1 MKYAYFLRAFVLV
14 SFLLVACESQEMKS
28 LLERQDYFDRQIAI
42 YEERVQKSTQ
52 KLDAE
57 KKELED
63 VTVRAEPA
71 VKSIA
76 AREAMLAEIREL
88 IGSVAGMESTML
100 ENAGLIQAY
109 KSKFEPK
116 TIPNETNLGDLFLL
130 NGFAYKGVV
139 VKASTATHLN
149 IAHSAGFSQIPFTE
163 LPDAVKSR
171 IVVAPVEI
179 SALPNPSDVIARKP
193 VSIKSEADYAAD
205 QQRAIDEQD
214 RARGEMIA
222 KNEAERSEMIARN
235 EAERAEIIREQA
247 EREERDAAFRQSMD
261 AYMKESASIDG
272 QIRKVQSE
280 ISSLERQRSN
290 MEFANST
297 GTVRIAKAD
306 FVKKLKPF
314 DDRIQELNAQIGA
327 LQGKKSKLVMP
338 TR

>member
-14 SFLLVACESQEMKS
+14 PFLLVACESQEMKS

-57 KKELED
+57 KKELEE

-88 IGSVAGMESTML
+88 IGGVADMETTML
-100 ENAGLIQAY
+100 EKAGLIEAY

-116 TIPNETNLGDLFLL
+116 SIPNETNLGDLLL
-130 NGFAYKGVV
+130 PNGFAYKGVV
-139 VKASTATHLN
+139 VRASTATHLN

-163 LPDAVKSR
+163 LPDTLKSR
-171 IVVAPVEI
+171 IVVAPVETA
-179 SALPNPSDVIARKP
+179 ALPNPRDVIARKP

-205 QQRAIDEQD
+205 RQRAIDEQERE
-214 RARGEMIA
+214 RAEVIA
-222 KNEAERSEMIARN
+222 KN

-261 AYMKESASIDG
+261 TYMKESASIDV
-272 QIRKVQSE
+272 QIRKFQSE

-314 DDRIQELNAQIGA
+314 DDKIQELNAQIGA

>member
-1 MKYAYFLRAFVLV
+1 MKYDYFLRAFAFVPL
-14 SFLLVACESQEMKS
+14 LLVACESQEMKG
-28 LLERQDYFDRQIAI
+28 LLERQDYYDRQIAI
-42 YEERVQKSTQ
+42 YEERVRKSTQ

-57 KKELED
+57 RKELEEQ
-63 VTVRAEPA
+63 TVRAEPA

-76 AREAMLAEIREL
+76 AREAMLAEIRDL
-88 IGSVAGMESTML
+88 IGGVAGMESTML

-116 TIPNETNLGDLFLL
+116 TIPNETNLGDLFLP
-130 NGFAYKGVV
+130 NGVAYKDVV

-171 IVVAPVEI
+171 IVVAPVEV

-193 VSIKSEADYAAD
+193 LSIKSEGDYAAD
-205 QQRAIDEQD
+205 RQRAIDDQD
-214 RARGEMIA
+214 RARGEVIA
-222 KNEAERSEMIARN
+222 KNEAERAEM
-235 EAERAEIIREQA
+235 IREQA
-247 EREERDAAFRQSMD
+247 ERLREQAEREQRDADFRQSMD

-280 ISSLERQRSN
+280 IFSLERQRSD

-297 GTVRIAKAD
+297 GSVRLARAD

-314 DDRIQELNAQIGA
+314 DDKIQELNAQIGV
-327 LQGKKSKLVMP
+327 LEGMNSRLIMP

>member
-1 MKYAYFLRAFVLV
+1 MKYDYFLRAFAFVPM
-14 SFLLVACESQEMKS
+14 LLVACESQEMKG
-28 LLERQDYFDRQIAI
+28 LLERQDYYDRQIPI
-42 YEERVQKSTQ
+42 YEERVRKSTQ

-57 KKELED
+57 RKELEEQ
-63 VTVRAEPA
+63 TVRAEPA

-76 AREAMLAEIREL
+76 AREAMLAEIRDL
-88 IGSVAGMESTML
+88 IGGVAGMESTML
-100 ENAGLIQAY
+100 ENSGLIQAY
-109 KSKFEPK
+109 KSKFQPK
-116 TIPNETNLGDLFLL
+116 TIPNETNLGDLFLP
-130 NGFAYKGVV
+130 NGVAYKGVV

-205 QQRAIDEQD
+205 RQRAIDDQD
-214 RARGEMIA
+214 RARGEVIA
-222 KNEAERSEMIARN
+222 KN
-235 EAERAEIIREQA
+235 EAERAEIIRKRAEMEQ
-247 EREERDAAFRQSMD
+247 RDADFRQSMD
-261 AYMKESASIDG
+261 AYVKELASIDG
-272 QIRKVQSE
+272 QIRKFQSE
-280 ISSLERQRSN
+280 IVSLERQRSD

-297 GTVRIAKAD
+297 GTVRLARAD

-314 DDRIQELNAQIGA
+314 DDKIQELNGQIGL
-327 LQGKKSKLVMP
+327 LQGKKSRLIMP